1 MSGAC
6 STGDDETLTTGADGL
21 IARFGFGS
29 DGFAS
34 GDNPLWNWSNYS
46 LADVRARRAIEA
58 VEAIPAVVRAA
69 LLAPDQALYLDYDD
83 GWLHGVIADMHHRH
97 YNESQET
104 GHFHFAF
111 NDTDMVSAR
120 RHPLQSVDDVR
131 HLIVQRKKAIHGPA
145 ELLELIMRHSLER
158 LSRELLGIG
167 GQLDAIEDRVVAD
180 KWREE
185 QARLNAARRRLVFIH
200 RHVAA
205 IASLFRQV
213 RHLQYDDLPEPVA
226 DMVDRLASRSEALL
240 ADSEQIHSRARLLQ
254 DELMAKLSAES
265 NRLLYVLSV
274 LTAMLLPTTIVSGLF
289 GMNVGGV
296 PFSQDPSGFWAISA
310 LAVGLAA
317 AVLLFVRRL
326 SGKG

>member
-1 MSGAC
+1 MSGAY
-6 STGDDETLTTGADGL
+6 STGDEETLAASSDGL

-29 DGFAS
+29 DGFATDGPPVWS
-34 GDNPLWNWSNYS
+34 WSNYS
-46 LADVRARRAIEA
+46 LSDARARRAIEA
-58 VEAIPAVVRAA
+58 VETMPAVVRAA
-69 LLAPDQALYLDYDD
+69 LLAPDQSLYLDYDD

-97 YNESQET
+97 YSEGQET

-111 NDTDMVSAR
+111 NETELVSTR

-131 HLIVQRKKAIHGPA
+131 QLIVQRKKPIHGPA
-145 ELLELIMRHSLER
+145 ELLELIMRLSLER
-158 LSRELLGIG
+158 LSRELLEIG
-167 GQLDAIEDRVVAD
+167 GQLDSIEDRVVAD
-180 KWREE
+180 RWREE
-185 QARLNAARRRLVFIH
+185 QARLNASRRRLVFIH

-213 RHLQYDDLPEPVA
+213 RHLQYDELPEPVA
-226 DMVDRLASRSEALL
+226 DMVDRLASRSESLL

-254 DELMAKLSAES
+254 DELMAKLSGES

-296 PFSQDPSGFWAISA
+296 PLSQDPTGFWVISA
-310 LAVGLAA
+310 LAVGLAV